1 MDIRRG
7 THLLSLIALPV
18 VVVCSLALAQP
29 QPGAGEA
36 HKAKAKEHQAE
47 KTDWKEKYKD
57 ELHDHPRL
65 AHALVELHVAKDH
78 LEKAPHDFGGHR
90 ADAVKS
96 CDEAI
101 KQIELA
107 LKFDAKHDE
116 KGNVTGPAPTAPAT
130 PPAGEKPKK

>member
-7 THLLSLIALPV
+7 AHMLSLIALPV

-29 QPGAGEA
+29 QPGAGDS
-36 HKAKAKEHQAE
+36 HKDRAKEHHAD

-57 ELHDHPRL
+57 ELRDHPRL
-65 AHALVELHVAKDH
+65 AHALVDLHVAKEH
-78 LEKAPHDFGGHR
+78 LEKAPHEFGGHR

-116 KGNVTGPAPTAPAT
+116 NGKTLGPAPSAGGDKGDKPA
-130 PPAGEKPKK
+130 PKK

>member
-7 THLLSLIALPV
+7 AHMLSLIALPV

-29 QPGAGEA
+29 QTGTGEA
-36 HKAKAKEHQAE
+36 HKTKEKAKD
-47 KTDWKEKYKD
+47 KTDWKEKYKE
-57 ELHDHPRL
+57 ELKDHPRL
-65 AHALVELHVAKDH
+65 AHALVDLHIAKEH

-116 KGNVTGPAPTAPAT
+116 NGNPTGPAPTAGGDKP
-130 PPAGEKPKK
+130 PKK